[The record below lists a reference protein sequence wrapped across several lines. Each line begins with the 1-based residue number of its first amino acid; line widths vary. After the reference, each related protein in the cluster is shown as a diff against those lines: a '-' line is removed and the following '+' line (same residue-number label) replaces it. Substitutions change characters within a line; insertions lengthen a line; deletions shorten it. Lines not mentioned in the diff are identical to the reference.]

1 MRTLAMTTTPPRSF
15 PSEDSTSSLRLE
27 AAMSLSNLKVLVT
40 GASSGI
46 GKATCQVLSKE
57 GATVV
62 GTGRNVEALQALKEE
77 GSISDFVVGDI
88 SQPGECQKIVVEAAV
103 NLLGGTL
110 TTVVNAAGGL
120 RGGAVGDGACNIEN
134 YEYNMTVNCR
144 APFEIMT
151 AAIPFLKKC
160 NDEKK
165 EDKNRLFPAIVTVS
179 SVNGK
184 QSFAG
189 CATYCM
195 AKAAVDQMTR
205 CASVDL
211 AKYGIRVNNVNPG
224 VIKTNLHRV
233 SGLVQKWVSLG
244 VTSTYNISPPFID
257 RWHE

>member
-1 MRTLAMTTTPPRSF
+1 
-15 PSEDSTSSLRLE
+15 
-27 AAMSLSNLKVLVT
+27 MSLSHLKVLIT

-46 GKATCQVLSKE
+46 GRATCQVLSKE

-62 GTGRNVEALQALKEE
+62 GTGRNMEALEALKEE
-77 GSISDFVVGDI
+77 GSISGYVVGDI
-88 SQPGECQKIVVEAAV
+88 SQPGECQRIVADAAV
-103 NLLGGTL
+103 NLLDGTL
-110 TTVVNAAGGL
+110 TTVINAAGGL
-120 RGGAVGDGACNIEN
+120 RGGAVGDCDLEN
-134 YEYNMTVNCR
+134 YEYNMTVNCK

-151 AAIPFLKKC
+151 AAIPYLKKC
-160 NDEKK
+160 SENANNEVDASK
-165 EDKNRLFPAIVTVS
+165 RHFPSIVTVS

-211 AKYGIRVNNVNPG
+211 AKWGIRVNNVNPG

-233 SGLVQKWVSLG
+233 SLWE
-244 VTSTYNISPPFID
+244 TT
-257 RWHE
+257 